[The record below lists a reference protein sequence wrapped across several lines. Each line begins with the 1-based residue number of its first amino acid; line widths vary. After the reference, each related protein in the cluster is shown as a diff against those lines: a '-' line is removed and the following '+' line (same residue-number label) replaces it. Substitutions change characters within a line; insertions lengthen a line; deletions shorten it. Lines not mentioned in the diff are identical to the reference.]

1 MQSKENQGKRYYIP
15 VDGEFVE
22 VTEEVYLAYYQP
34 IWNTRYHAQKN
45 GECRCTKAQLWKC
58 DGICPGCPYYAA
70 GKKVSIDT
78 PIGGEDDDLTLGDT
92 LTAGA
97 PSPESI
103 AADRE
108 LLQALYAE
116 LERLDPD
123 GKRICQLIMAGMSER
138 EIAAAMGRRQ
148 STVNYQKRKVLAA
161 LREALK
167 DLYL

>member
-1 MQSKENQGKRYYIP
+1 M
-15 VDGEFVE
+15 
-22 VTEEVYLAYYQP
+22 
-34 IWNTRYHAQKN
+34 
-45 GECRCTKAQLWKC
+45 
-58 DGICPGCPYYAA
+58 
-70 GKKVSIDT
+70 
-78 PIGGEDDDLTLGDT
+78 TLGDT
-92 LTAGA
+92 LTDEA

-161 LREALK
+161 LREALE

>member
-1 MQSKENQGKRYYIP
+1 M
-15 VDGEFVE
+15 
-22 VTEEVYLAYYQP
+22 
-34 IWNTRYHAQKN
+34 
-45 GECRCTKAQLWKC
+45 
-58 DGICPGCPYYAA
+58 
-70 GKKVSIDT
+70 
-78 PIGGEDDDLTLGDT
+78 TLGDT

-161 LREALK
+161 LREARK

>member
-1 MQSKENQGKRYYIP
+1 MKNKDKQYFIP
-15 VDGEFVE
+15 VDGELIE
-22 VTEEVYLAYYQP
+22 VTEEVYRAYYQP
-34 IWNTRYHAQKN
+34 IWHTRYHAQKN
-45 GECRCTKAQLWKC
+45 GEYRCTKAQLWKC

-78 PIGGEDDDLTLGDT
+78 PIGAEDDDLTLGDT
-92 LTAGA
+92 LTDEA

-161 LREALK
+161 LREALE

>member
-1 MQSKENQGKRYYIP
+1 M
-15 VDGEFVE
+15 
-22 VTEEVYLAYYQP
+22 
-34 IWNTRYHAQKN
+34 
-45 GECRCTKAQLWKC
+45 
-58 DGICPGCPYYAA
+58 
-70 GKKVSIDT
+70 
-78 PIGGEDDDLTLGDT
+78 TLGDA
-92 LTAGA
+92 LTDEA

-103 AADRE
+103 VADRE

-123 GKRICQLIMAGMSER
+123 GNRICQLIMAGMSER

-148 STVNYQKRKVLAA
+148 STVNYQKRKVLAM

>member
-1 MQSKENQGKRYYIP
+1 M
-15 VDGEFVE
+15 
-22 VTEEVYLAYYQP
+22 
-34 IWNTRYHAQKN
+34 
-45 GECRCTKAQLWKC
+45 
-58 DGICPGCPYYAA
+58 
-70 GKKVSIDT
+70 
-78 PIGGEDDDLTLGDT
+78 TLGDT

-116 LERLDPD
+116 LELLDLD
-123 GKRICQLIMAGMSER
+123 GKRICQLIMAGMSEW

-148 STVNYQKRKVLAA
+148 PTVNYQKRKVLAA

>member
-1 MQSKENQGKRYYIP
+1 M
-15 VDGEFVE
+15 
-22 VTEEVYLAYYQP
+22 
-34 IWNTRYHAQKN
+34 
-45 GECRCTKAQLWKC
+45 
-58 DGICPGCPYYAA
+58 
-70 GKKVSIDT
+70 
-78 PIGGEDDDLTLGDT
+78 TLGDT
-92 LTAGA
+92 LTAGS

>member
-1 MQSKENQGKRYYIP
+1 MLQY
-15 VDGEFVE
+15 FVMRGF
-22 VTEEVYLAYYQP
+22 V
-34 IWNTRYHAQKN
+34 IHH
-45 GECRCTKAQLWKC
+45 
-58 DGICPGCPYYAA
+58 
-70 GKKVSIDT
+70 
-78 PIGGEDDDLTLGDT
+78 T
-92 LTAGA
+92 LTDEA

-167 DLYL
+167 DFYIM

>member
-1 MQSKENQGKRYYIP
+1 M
-15 VDGEFVE
+15 
-22 VTEEVYLAYYQP
+22 
-34 IWNTRYHAQKN
+34 
-45 GECRCTKAQLWKC
+45 
-58 DGICPGCPYYAA
+58 
-70 GKKVSIDT
+70 
-78 PIGGEDDDLTLGDT
+78 TLGDT
-92 LTAGA
+92 LTDEA

-148 STVNYQKRKVLAA
+148 STVNYQKRKVLMA
-161 LREALK
+161 LDRAIRCGNDTGASVYDDRGILFI
-167 DLYL
+167 